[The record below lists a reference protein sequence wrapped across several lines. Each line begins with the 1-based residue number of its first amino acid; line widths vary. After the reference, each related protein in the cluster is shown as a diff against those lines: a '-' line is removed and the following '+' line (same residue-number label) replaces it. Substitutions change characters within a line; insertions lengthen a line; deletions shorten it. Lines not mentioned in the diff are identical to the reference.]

1 MINMTTMTI
10 EKTTKATGTTTTT
23 VKKPAKKIISA
34 SPFGVRIHDKQAL
47 MRLTGLEHTCMRR
60 N

>member
-1 MINMTTMTI
+1 MINMTTTATI
-10 EKTTKATGTTTTT
+10 EKTTKTATITT

-47 MRLTGLEHTCMRR
+47 MRLTGLEHTCMRK